1 MAAEKQAAMDG
12 RKDGVAREVIRM
24 EREAVIP
31 ILKPKLVMRLAYL
44 IGKPPRRRFSRFLY
58 LLYAAAAAAARGAPR
73 SWSMTDRKS
82 GGPARGVGRIS
93 STQLYLYVVLCST
106 HSARSI
112 SVQRSIWS
120 VLGPEVEIPLS
131 DHRHDCQSCLIVCWN
146 PTGAYAASQK
156 GLVQTVVF
164 VSRIPR

>member
-93 STQLYLYVVLCST
+93 STQLYVVLCST

-112 SVQRSIWS
+112 SVHRSI
-120 VLGPEVEIPLS
+120 
-131 DHRHDCQSCLIVCWN
+131 
-146 PTGAYAASQK
+146 
-156 GLVQTVVF
+156 LVGSG
-164 VSRIPR
+164 SRSRDSSI